1 MSIKIILV
9 LRTEYERSF
18 SSMNVWISH
27 QHAKLRTD
35 HLSTPLIH
43 PQSICGDIVSHAGRR
58 IENTPCRKKRV
69 VDRKK
74 VVIT

>member
-18 SSMNVWISH
+18 NSMNVWISH

-35 HLSTPLIH
+35 HLSTLLIH
-43 PQSICGDIVSHAGRR
+43 PQNICEDIVSSGGRR
-58 IENTPCRKKRV
+58 VEETPCRKK
-69 VDRKK
+69 KSG
-74 VVIT
+74 